1 MRIGV
6 YIDGYNLYYG
16 GRTLCGRGQAG
27 WRWLD
32 LRLLSE
38 HLIKSYSPWS
48 APWSAHIVYCTARI
62 SGADNPSGAQD
73 QDVYLRALRQHRS
86 VDVVEYGI
94 YKNRIASSPLA
105 TKGPK
110 GRPQIVRP
118 DWPIMVKSDS
128 HGAILDGK
136 FLASVARREEKG
148 SDVNVATHLLVD
160 VLDGKVDAAVV
171 ISNDTDLA
179 LPVKL
184 MRLRIPVGLVNP
196 AGGYPAGALNG
207 SPNDGVGGHWWHQ
220 MAPGD
225 LTTCQL
231 PASAGKLTRPVG
243 W

>member
-6 YIDGYNLYYG
+6 YVDGYNLYYG

-38 HLIKSYSPWS
+38 HLIKSQSLWA
-48 APWSAHIVYCTARI
+48 APSSLRVVYCTARI
-62 SGADNPSGAQD
+62 SGADNPGGAQD
-73 QDVYLRALRQHRS
+73 QDVYLRALRRHHS

-94 YKNRIASSPLA
+94 YKSRVVRSPLA
-105 TKGPK
+105 TVGRR
-110 GRPQIVRP
+110 GRPELVRP
-118 DWPIMVKSDS
+118 AWPIMVQSDT
-128 HGAILDGK
+128 HGNISDGK

-148 SDVNVATHLLVD
+148 SDVNVATHLLID
-160 VLDGKVDAAVV
+160 VLDGQVDAAVV
-171 ISNDTDLA
+171 VSNDTDLA

-184 MRLRIPVGLVNP
+184 MRQRVPVGLVNP

-207 SPNDGVGGHWWHQ
+207 SPTEGVGDHWWHQ
-220 MAPGD
+220 MTPGD
-225 LTTCQL
+225 LTACQL
-231 PASAGKLTRPVG
+231 PAAMGRIVRPAG